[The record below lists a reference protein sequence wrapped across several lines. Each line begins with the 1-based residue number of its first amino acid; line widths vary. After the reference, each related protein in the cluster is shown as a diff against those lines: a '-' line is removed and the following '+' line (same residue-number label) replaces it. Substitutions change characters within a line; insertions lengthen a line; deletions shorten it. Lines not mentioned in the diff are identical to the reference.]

1 MAGNK
6 SFALAATSRFDNSD
20 EKGDFTHVSPVIFP
34 DTNASG

>member
-6 SFALAATSRFDNSD
+6 SFALTATSDFDNSD
-20 EKGDFTHVSPVIFP
+20 EKGAFTHASHIIFP